1 LTTYTFDYDF
11 ESLEMRKT
19 RQSVNSSVIVDVSAR
34 RLEPLQ
40 RSALLQ
46 RCASRS
52 PCAFAAS
59 SVLNCSAEPK
69 IKQPLETVESV
80 RNSNKNGRNSNSRH
94 FETIIITII
103 AMI

>member
-52 PCAFAAS
+52 PCAFAPS
-59 SVLNCSAEPK
+59 SVLNGSVR

-80 RNSNKNGRNSNSRH
+80 RNNNKNGRNSNFRH
-94 FETIIITII
+94 FETIITII